1 MANLAEP
8 IGEAWMT
15 GDESRF
21 ASGPYAGQKLG
32 DVWLTMSPEWRGT
45 ILRDARAFPLL
56 IKFIFAEDKLSVQVH
71 PDDEYAS
78 RHEQAAGGCGKTEM
92 WYAVRAQPHAEVLVG
107 LKPNVTRES
116 FERAIADGTAENCLE
131 RVPLTAGDAIFVP
144 ARTAHTIGPGLVL
157 CEIQQNS
164 DLTYRVY
171 DYNRRDAKGRAR
183 ELHIEKALDVIRF
196 GEQRGGKIQAAQIHR
211 GPIAKTRLA
220 ACEYFT
226 TERWEFSERIECVT
240 SPEHF
245 DVLIFLEGNG
255 IIRWSESR
263 ETHQPGSATQHHHPY
278 GPAEV
283 WLLPASLG
291 KYELSPE
298 AQQPRATPRT
308 SLLRTHVSPPSPTPL

>member
-1 MANLAEP
+1 MSNLAEP

-21 ASGPYAGQKLG
+21 ATGPYAGQKLG
-32 DVWLTMSPEWRGT
+32 DAWPDMSAEWKGTRLRGGG
-45 ILRDARAFPLL
+45 AFPLL

-78 RHEQAAGGCGKTEM
+78 QNEQAAGGCGKTEM
-92 WYAVRAQPHAEVLVG
+92 WYAVRARPDAEVLVG
-107 LKPNVTRES
+107 LKPSVTRQS

-131 RVPLTAGDAIFVP
+131 HISLKEGDAVFVP

-183 ELHIEKALDVIRF
+183 ELHVEKALDVIRF
-196 GEQRGGKIQAAQIHR
+196 GEQRGGKIQAPQIHR
-211 GPIAKTRLA
+211 GPVAETRLA

-226 TERWEFSERIECVT
+226 TERWEFGERIECVT

-245 DVLIFLEGNG
+245 DVLIFLQGTG
-255 IIRWSESR
+255 TIRWGDNHE
-263 ETHQPGSATQHHHPY
+263 AY
-278 GPAEV
+278 GPAHV
-283 WLLPASLG
+283 WLIPAALG
-291 KYELSPE
+291 KYELSPG
-298 AQQPRATPRT
+298 AQNAAQPSPT
-308 SLLRTHVSPPSPTPL
+308 SLLRTHVPSSSVS